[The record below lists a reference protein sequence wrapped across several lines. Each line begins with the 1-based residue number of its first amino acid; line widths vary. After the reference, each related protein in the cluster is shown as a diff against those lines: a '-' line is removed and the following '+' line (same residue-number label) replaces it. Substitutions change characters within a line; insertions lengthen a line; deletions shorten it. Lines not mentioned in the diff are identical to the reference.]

1 MIDTQPKLK
10 QFNILSEMLMQL
22 FSIQRETLSSISIS
36 FLIQRKN
43 IEKNCK
49 IIWSVQKKVVS
60 LHRETKRKNNIKIIN
75 N

>member
-1 MIDTQPKLK
+1 MINTQPKLK

-22 FSIQRETLSSISIS
+22 FSIQRNIVKHKHL
-36 FLIQRKN
+36 FFFQRKN

-60 LHRETKRKNNIKIIN
+60 LQCKNKTNE
-75 N
+75 